1 MAKLYELAERFNNIS
16 ELLDDPAIDRDTVTT
31 ALATIEGD
39 IAAKGQNIAVII
51 QSMDGDILAIDNEI
65 KRLTDRCHI
74 IKNRRDW
81 LKGYIKDNME
91 RINLTKIKTST
102 FTISLQNNPPSVAI
116 TDEKAIPAKY
126 LTVIPQTTVPNK
138 KDIAAAIKAGESV
151 PGAELRQGKSIR
163 IR

>member
-1 MAKLYELAERFNNIS
+1 MAKLYELAETYNTIS
-16 ELLDDPAIDRDTVTT
+16 ELLDDPAIDQDTVTT

-51 QSMDGDILAIDNEI
+51 QSMDGDISTIEKEI
-65 KRLTDRCHI
+65 KRLTDRCHT

-81 LKGYIKDNME
+81 LKGYIEDNME

-151 PGAELRQGKSIR
+151 PGAELRRGKSIR